1 MAARK
6 AGFHGDKRGLA
17 ILATI
22 LASGVALALFLVSF
36 EGLSHVGTLIGLD
49 DVSWLIPDVSWDASW
64 LVPIALDAGIIAM
77 TLLAIIRRAQKRRS
91 AQPWTIVYLLTAG
104 STAANFASHAER
116 GQGLLPAL
124 VAASAPVFLLLIS
137 HAIIDT
143 LIESEPAPAKPK
155 RTVATMSAPAVTT
168 TDVAPQAPSAPKPAP
183 APRTP
188 RAPSARKPASLPFDD
203 VIAST
208 EDGLLA
214 DLDRL
219 GADPEVST
227 KGSAE
232 SALLTVT
239 VWALVERH
247 GHSVTDLSRRIGHD
261 TADRLK
267 DRLRKARAQAPELA
281 PALSV

>member
-22 LASGVALALFLVSF
+22 LASGVALALFFVSF
-36 EGLSHVGTLIGLD
+36 EGLAYVGTLIGLGG
-49 DVSWLIPDVSWDASW
+49 VSW

-77 TLLAIIRRAQKRRS
+77 TLLAIIRRAQKRKS
-91 AQPWTIVYLLTAG
+91 TLPWAIVYLLTAG

-124 VAASAPVFLLLIS
+124 VAASAPIFLLLIS

-143 LIESEPAPAKPK
+143 LIESEPASPKPK
-155 RTVATMSAPAVTT
+155 RTSTASAVVTT
-168 TDVAPQAPSAPKPAP
+168 EPAPHVAPTPRAP

-188 RAPSARKPASLPFDD
+188 RASSARKPAALPFDD
-203 VIAST
+203 VTGST
-208 EDGLLA
+208 EDALLA

-219 GADPEVST
+219 AADPESSA
-227 KGSAE
+227 KGSPE
-232 SALLTVT
+232 SALLTAT
-239 VWALVERH
+239 LWALVERH
-247 GHSVTDLSRRIGHD
+247 GHGVTDLSRRAGHD
-261 TADRLK
+261 DAARFK
-267 DRLRKARAQAPELA
+267 DRVKRARAQAPELA
-281 PALSV
+281 DALSV